1 MPNSMTNPMTTPI
14 IISINTPNYVLRTL
28 EENDEMSNWCDW
40 MADPDTAR
48 MLNAPA
54 GRLTPDDFRK
64 YVRAFDRINHHV
76 LGIYRR
82 DDSCLV
88 GLWSVYVDWAA
99 SEFLINVI
107 VGDIPERKTGIRHE
121 TARQINRY
129 FFEELG
135 LKFQRANTLSTNIPA
150 IRALEEK
157 NWTLSARAKAPA
169 RDGSGDVEILHYTRS
184 RDIWRNQVI
193 APESQQGAAANPP

>member
-1 MPNSMTNPMTTPI
+1 MTTPI
-14 IISINTPNYVLRTL
+14 NILINTPNYVLRTL

-54 GRLTPDDFRK
+54 GKLTPEDFRK

-76 LGIYRR
+76 LGVYRR
-82 DDSCLV
+82 NDNRLV

-99 SEFLINVI
+99 SDFLINVI
-107 VGDIPERKTGIRHE
+107 VGDIPERKTDIRHE

-150 IRALEEK
+150 IRALEAK
-157 NWTLSARAKAPA
+157 NWTLSARGKAPS
-169 RDGSGDVEILHYTRS
+169 RDGNGHVEILHFTRS
-184 RDIWRNQVI
+184 RDIWRSQVI
-193 APESQQGAAANPP
+193 APEQQQIASANP

>member
-1 MPNSMTNPMTTPI
+1 MTTPI
-14 IISINTPNYVLRTL
+14 NILINTPNYVLRTL

-54 GRLTPDDFRK
+54 GKLTPEDFRK
-64 YVRAFDRINHHV
+64 YVRAFDRINHHA
-76 LGIYRR
+76 LGVYRR
-82 DDSCLV
+82 NDNRLV

-99 SEFLINVI
+99 SDFLINVI
-107 VGDIPERKTGIRHE
+107 VGDIPERKTDIRHE

-150 IRALEEK
+150 IRALEAK
-157 NWTLSARAKAPA
+157 NWTLSARGKAPS
-169 RDGSGDVEILHYTRS
+169 RDGNGHVEILHFTRS
-184 RDIWRNQVI
+184 RDIWRSQVI
-193 APESQQGAAANPP
+193 APESQQGAAANSP

>member
-1 MPNSMTNPMTTPI
+1 MTTPI
-14 IISINTPNYVLRTL
+14 NILINTPNYVLRTL

-54 GRLTPDDFRK
+54 GKLTPEDFRK
-64 YVRAFDRINHHV
+64 YVRAFDRINHHA
-76 LGIYRR
+76 LGVYRR
-82 DDSCLV
+82 NDNRLV

-99 SEFLINVI
+99 SDFLINVI
-107 VGDIPERKTGIRHE
+107 VGDIPERKTDIRHE

-150 IRALEEK
+150 IRALEAK
-157 NWTLSARAKAPA
+157 NWTLSARGKAPS
-169 RDGSGDVEILHYTRS
+169 RDGNGHVEILHFTRS
-184 RDIWRNQVI
+184 RDIWRSQVI
-193 APESQQGAAANPP
+193 APEQQQIASANPR